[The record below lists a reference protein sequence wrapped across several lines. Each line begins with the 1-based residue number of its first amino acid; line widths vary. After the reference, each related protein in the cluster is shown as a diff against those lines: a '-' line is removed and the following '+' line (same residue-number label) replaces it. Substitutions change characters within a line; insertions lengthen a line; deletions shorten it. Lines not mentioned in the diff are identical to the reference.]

1 MRSGEI
7 PCQRGPAQRGAV
19 KPDRSTMRHC
29 CEDIFG
35 KLSTLECKEVESGKR
50 TLQSSRAKEAE
61 LRKGL
66 LKRIPGDEL
75 LECLP
80 DELQEEI
87 DSSR

>member
-1 MRSGEI
+1 
-7 PCQRGPAQRGAV
+7 
-19 KPDRSTMRHC
+19 MRHC

-61 LRKGL
+61 QGL
-66 LKRIPGDEL
+66 LECIPGGEL

-80 DELQEEI
+80 GELQEI